1 MSEIMINKV
10 INNNTSESKVPVQKE
25 PKKPNEVSGVH
36 ISGHIKIF
44 DPNTKEVYIDK
55 RED

>member
-1 MSEIMINKV
+1 MINKV
-10 INNNTSESKVPVQKE
+10 INNNNESNIKEQKA
-25 PKKPNEVSGVH
+25 PRKPNEVSGIHV
-36 ISGHIKIF
+36 SGHIKIF

>member
-1 MSEIMINKV
+1 MINKV
-10 INNNTSESKVPVQKE
+10 INNNTTESNIKVKNE
-25 PKKPNEVSGVH
+25 SKKPNEVSGVH
-36 ISGHIKIF
+36 ISSHIKIF